1 MLQEAGGD
9 MYKVLMVED
18 DRKLSAA
25 VCKLLEK
32 ERITVDPVYD
42 GNDGLDK
49 ILNGDY
55 DLYLLDI
62 MMPGLDGFELC
73 KIIRKKEY
81 KPVVFLTGKVRE
93 DDQLYGYELGAD
105 DYIVKP
111 FSVKILYS
119 KLLAILERTAATRP
133 ERKLIRSGRIEID
146 PVKLEV
152 KVDGENADIQGK
164 EFAILMYM
172 LEHPE
177 TAIGRE
183 ELFKACWG
191 PGSKTTDRVVDNRI
205 KNLRQKLGPE
215 GGRIKTLFRVGYRF
229 D

>member
-1 MLQEAGGD
+1 

-18 DRKLSAA
+18 NRLIREGIAKFFGKRDQIDLSFA
-25 VCKLLEK
+25 V
-32 ERITVDPVYD
+32 D

-62 MMPGLDGFELC
+62 MMPGIDGFELC

-119 KLLAILERTAATRP
+119 KLLAILDRTAPAAS
-133 ERKLIRSGRIEID
+133 EKKIIRSGGIEVD

-164 EFAILMYM
+164 EYAILMYM

-191 PGSKTTDRVVDNRI
+191 PGAKTTDRVVDNRI
-205 KNLRQKLGPE
+205 KNLRKKLGPE